1 MVNVLIAD
9 DNWNYARNLMAFI
22 NEKSNKVR
30 VTNITINGEETLKVL
45 NGNNLIDIVL
55 LDLKMPI
62 YSGIEVIEKLDREQR
77 EKYYNSFII
86 ISGEFELME
95 DSEIRYNQ
103 VVNRILPKT
112 LSMEQIVAQINGL
125 IIEREENQD
134 LKNIKAKITNELLY
148 LGYDFSNKGT
158 RYLIEAIELIYI
170 RGENF
175 MENLNKYVYP
185 IIAQRYN
192 QSTNNIKCNII
203 RATENMYYNCNE
215 MKLVNYFS
223 LQMTMKPNIKTVINT
238 VLIKI
243 DTK

>member
-9 DNWNYARNLMAFI
+9 DNWNYARNLMSFI

-125 IIEREENQD
+125 IIEREENPGGSEQ
-134 LKNIKAKITNELLY
+134 N
-148 LGYDFSNKGT
+148 GGSGSRF
-158 RYLIEAIELIYI
+158 
-170 RGENF
+170 F
-175 MENLNKYVYP
+175 P
-185 IIAQRYN
+185 
-192 QSTNNIKCNII
+192 
-203 RATENMYYNCNE
+203 
-215 MKLVNYFS
+215 
-223 LQMTMKPNIKTVINT
+223 
-238 VLIKI
+238 
-243 DTK
+243 

>member
-86 ISGEFELME
+86 ISGELELMK

-112 LSMEQIVAQINGL
+112 LSMEQIVEQINGL
-125 IIEREENQD
+125 EEEISK
-134 LKNIKAKITNELLY
+134 LT
-148 LGYDFSNKGT
+148 DFDISVSALVG
-158 RYLIEAIELIYI
+158 
-170 RGENF
+170 
-175 MENLNKYVYP
+175 
-185 IIAQRYN
+185 IAG
-192 QSTNNIKCNII
+192 
-203 RATENMYYNCNE
+203 
-215 MKLVNYFS
+215 
-223 LQMTMKPNIKTVINT
+223 LQPT
-238 VLIKI
+238 
-243 DTK
+243 